1 MTSTGMRRHDA
12 WTIGLVACATFVYE
26 VLLTRVGSLRLEFH
40 YGYLVISLGLLALG
54 SAGSWLH
61 VARERILADPD
72 RWLARWTAAFAISL
86 PLTWMFVLNYP
97 VPTHV
102 RVFAPDGGVA
112 WASLGAFFGFAAGAA
127 VPFFTGG
134 FVLGL
139 ILMLRAAEAD
149 RYYAADLIGAALGCL
164 AAPVC
169 LAWFG
174 GGGALCAATAL
185 AALGARTTR
194 GGGWLWPGLA
204 LSCLVAAPFL
214 EDRFPIPSREEL
226 MLEKGDEVALGDQRL
241 TSEWS
246 AIARVE
252 SYRVPE
258 AERAL
263 FMRGQGPEPRNAH
276 DQVFLAQDGSAGTYL
291 YDFTGTPEGL
301 QDLWLTTYPMAT
313 HVLGA
318 KQVLVIGAGGAPDL
332 WAARLAGADRI
343 KAYELHAQMVAMHTD
358 TYRDFSRDL
367 IEDPGV
373 EIVHTEGRSA
383 LLRENET
390 FDLVQMSGID
400 TWSALSSGAYML
412 AENYLYTS
420 QAFGDMIA
428 RLQDGGALQITRFS
442 GEVEAIRLLATIHE
456 AWSTRSSARFEDC
469 VACIHARSFMAM
481 IVKLEPFRPDE
492 LQRLEDHVSNAGLG
506 LAYHP
511 RHRTHSALESFI
523 RSDDKAALIDGAE
536 ALITPATDD
545 RPYFFNFHRWNDWGV
560 ASRDLD
566 AEAVVTQGNPVFLL
580 AQLVAAVVAGAL
592 LLLFPLWLRRGKPNA
607 RRGRGALSS
616 TLLYFVALGLGF
628 ITIEVTL
635 MQVLVLLVGHP
646 LFSIS
651 VTLFAML
658 LATGIGAAASKR
670 FLASGRSFWIVPI
683 VLLVLAAMQFLA
695 GDALVRFGAATP
707 MFVRF
712 LLAAAIVTPF
722 GLVLGIP
729 MAHGLRK
736 LEAGTP
742 DLVPLAWA
750 TNAFAT
756 VVGSIGTVM
765 LSMYAGFDATLV
777 LGASAYVLAALAE
790 RGLGR
795 SA

>member
-1 MTSTGMRRHDA
+1 MNSTGIRRHDA

-61 VARERILADPD
+61 VARERVLAAPD
-72 RWLARWTAAFAISL
+72 VWLARSTAAFAISL
-86 PLTWMFVLNYP
+86 PLTWVFVLNYP

-102 RVFAPDGGVA
+102 RVFAEGGGVA

-127 VPFFTGG
+127 LPFFTGG

-149 RYYAADLIGAALGCL
+149 RYYAADLVGAALGCL

-174 GGGALCAATAL
+174 GGGALCAATGL

-194 GGGWLWPGLA
+194 GGGLLWPGIA
-204 LSCLVAAPFL
+204 LVCLGVAPIL
-214 EDRFPIPSREEL
+214 EGRYPIPSREEL
-226 MLEKGDEVALGDQRL
+226 MLEKGEEVALGDQRL

-258 AERAL
+258 ADRAL
-263 FMRGQGPEPRNAH
+263 FMRGRGPEPKNDH
-276 DQVFLAQDGSAGTYL
+276 DQVFLSQDGSAGTYL
-291 YDFTGTPEGL
+291 YDFTGTPGGL

-318 KQVLVIGAGGAPDL
+318 KKVLVIGAGGAPDL
-332 WAARLAGADRI
+332 WAARLAGAERI

-358 TYRDFSRDL
+358 TYRDFSKDL

-373 EIVHTEGRSA
+373 EILHTEGRSA
-383 LLRENET
+383 LLREEES

-412 AENYLYTS
+412 AENYLYTR

-428 RLQDGGALQITRFS
+428 RLEDGGALQITRFS
-442 GEVEAIRLLATIHE
+442 GEVEAVRLLATIHE
-456 AWSTRSSARFEDC
+456 AWARRSNERFADC
-469 VACIHARSFMAM
+469 VACVHARTFMAM
-481 IVKLEPFRPDE
+481 IVKLEPFTPDE
-492 LQRLEDHVSNAGLG
+492 LQRLERYVSDAGLG

-511 RHRTHSALESFI
+511 RIGTGSSLEAFI
-523 RSDDKAALIDGAE
+523 RSDDKASIIAGAE

-545 RPYFFNFHRWNDWGV
+545 RPYFFNFHRWNAFGV

-566 AEAVVTQGNPVFLL
+566 ADAVVTQGNPVFLL
-580 AQLVAAVVAGAL
+580 AQLVAGVLAGAL
-592 LLLFPLWLRRGKPNA
+592 LLLFPLWLRRGKRAEPLA
-607 RRGRGALSS
+607 RGALSS
-616 TLLYFVALGLGF
+616 TLIYFIALGLGF

-646 LFSIS
+646 LYSIS

-658 LATGIGAAASKR
+658 LATGIGAAVSKK
-670 FLASGRSFWIVPI
+670 FLAAGRSFTIVP
-683 VLLVLAAMQFLA
+683 VALLILAALQFVS
-695 GDALVRFGAATP
+695 GDALVRAGASAPT
-707 MFVRF
+707 FVRF
-712 LLAAAIVTPF
+712 LMAAAIVAPF

-736 LEAGTP
+736 LEASTP
-742 DLVPLAWA
+742 ELVPLAWA

-765 LSMYAGFDATLV
+765 LSMYLGFDLTLA
-777 LGASAYVLAALAE
+777 LGAAAYVLAALAE

-795 SA
+795 TR